1 MAVADATHPTLPKWL
16 ADLDRLVAIRSH
28 FVLSGNI
35 RDTFLIDL
43 GGAPTLLPV
52 MRALWL
58 RFKQRGYAF
67 FAVWDRVDG
76 ISVYPKEAAAQRG
89 AFPVRACA
97 PDRWCRGRWR

>member
-1 MAVADATHPTLPKWL
+1 MADATHPSLPKWL
-16 ADLDRLVAIRSH
+16 ADLDRLLTIRSH

-43 GGAPTLLPV
+43 GGAPTLAPV

-58 RFKQRGYAF
+58 RLKQRGYAF

-76 ISVYPKEAAAQRG
+76 I
-89 AFPVRACA
+89 
-97 PDRWCRGRWR
+97 